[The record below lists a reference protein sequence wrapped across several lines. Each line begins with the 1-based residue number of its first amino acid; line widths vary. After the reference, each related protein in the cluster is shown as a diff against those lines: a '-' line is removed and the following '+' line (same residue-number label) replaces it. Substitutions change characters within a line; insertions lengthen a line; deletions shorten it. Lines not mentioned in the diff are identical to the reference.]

1 MTELKD
7 KKTEIIE
14 ASIELFAKKGFHT
27 TSVQEIVN
35 KANVAKGSFYTYF
48 QSKNELIF
56 SIYTYY
62 SSLTQNKMDQVKER
76 FDDPREAFKKQLEI
90 FFELLKSNKSLIVM
104 LMQGQIS
111 IDKDIESL
119 IQQSKQRNFKWA
131 KENLAAIYGEDFQP
145 YLNDAAILLNGIVHG
160 YASWL
165 VGDNADLETDRLAA
179 FTVRRLDDVCFGMQ
193 QQNEEPMIQELPDY
207 LQEKALIAQEIE
219 WKLSNEVES
228 NETTEKAIEAIH
240 VLHEEFKKEHPQP
253 VVIQS
258 MLQLVEEVESTRTE
272 VNRLRRLIG

>member
-111 IDKDIESL
+111 IDKDMRVSHSTIET
-119 IQQSKQRNFKWA
+119 KK
-131 KENLAAIYGEDFQP
+131 FQ
-145 YLNDAAILLNGIVHG
+145 
-160 YASWL
+160 
-165 VGDNADLETDRLAA
+165 VGKRKS
-179 FTVRRLDDVCFGMQ
+179 C
-193 QQNEEPMIQELPDY
+193 
-207 LQEKALIAQEIE
+207 
-219 WKLSNEVES
+219 S
-228 NETTEKAIEAIH
+228 H
-240 VLHEEFKKEHPQP
+240 
-253 VVIQS
+253 
-258 MLQLVEEVESTRTE
+258 
-272 VNRLRRLIG
+272 LR

>member
-104 LMQGQIS
+104 LMQ
-111 IDKDIESL
+111 
-119 IQQSKQRNFKWA
+119 RTNF
-131 KENLAAIYGEDFQP
+131 
-145 YLNDAAILLNGIVHG
+145 
-160 YASWL
+160 
-165 VGDNADLETDRLAA
+165 
-179 FTVRRLDDVCFGMQ
+179 
-193 QQNEEPMIQELPDY
+193 
-207 LQEKALIAQEIE
+207 
-219 WKLSNEVES
+219 
-228 NETTEKAIEAIH
+228 
-240 VLHEEFKKEHPQP
+240 
-253 VVIQS
+253 
-258 MLQLVEEVESTRTE
+258 
-272 VNRLRRLIG
+272 NR